1 MQVVRMSRLGALVL
15 GALVLGALLVFA
27 GGAAAQQVTRPAS
40 FAPLAK
46 ELTPAVVN
54 ISTTKEVEGRESP
67 FSQLPEGHPLR
78 RFFDEFMGPQQRQR
92 RKMNSLGSGFIIDE
106 SGYVVTNHH
115 VVKQATDVTVIL
127 HNDARLDARIVGS
140 DPKTDLAVLKV
151 DAERDLT
158 AVSWGDS
165 EAAQVGDWTLAIGNP
180 FGLGGSVTAGIVS
193 ARGRDINAGPYSR
206 FIQTDTAI
214 NRGNSGGPLFNMDG
228 EVIGVNTAI
237 LSPSGGSVGVGFA
250 LPSQVA
256 QPIVAELRRT
266 GDVVR
271 GWLGVTVQPVTRQLA
286 KGLDLPQDE
295 GAIIGSV
302 ADGGPADSAGL
313 KSGDVVVAMDGE
325 AVRDSRA
332 LAWRVSQTDPGTDV
346 TFTIYRDG
354 AKRNVS
360 VELGRLDDGGGTA
373 RAAAAAEQT
382 AQALGVKLAA
392 PEPQVIEEFGLPR
405 NVEGAV
411 VVGVMR
417 GGPAASRGIRPGDVI
432 ARVGQ
437 TRVSGPQDVH
447 GYVVKALEQGA
458 DGIVALVRRDGQ
470 AQFVSLP
477 LAEPGGG
484 R

>member
-1 MQVVRMSRLGALVL
+1 MQILRTSRLAGLALGVLLVL
-15 GALVLGALLVFA
+15 A
-27 GGAAAQQVTRPAS
+27 GTAAAQQATRPAS

-46 ELTPAVVN
+46 DLTPAVVN
-54 ISTTKEVEGRESP
+54 ISTTKEVEGPESP

-78 RFFDEFMGPQQRQR
+78 RFFDEFMGPQQRR
-92 RKMNSLGSGFIIDE
+92 SRKMSSLGSGFIIDD
-106 SGYVVTNHH
+106 SGYIVTNHH

-127 HNDARLDARIVGS
+127 HDDRRLDARIVGT

-151 DAERDLT
+151 DTDRDLT

-165 EAAQVGDWTLAIGNP
+165 DAAQVGDWTLAIGNP
-180 FGLGGSVTAGIVS
+180 FGLGGSVTAGIIS

-256 QPIVAELRRT
+256 QPIVAELRRS

-271 GWLGVTVQPVTRQLA
+271 GWLGVTVQPVTRKLA
-286 KGLDLPQDE
+286 EGLDLPQDE

-302 ADGGPADSAGL
+302 AEGGPAARAGL
-313 KSGDVVVAMDGE
+313 QSGDVIVAMNGE
-325 AVRDSRA
+325 PVRDSSQ
-332 LAWRVSQTDPGTDV
+332 LAWRVSQTDPGTEVAFTLYRNGERRSV
-346 TFTIYRDG
+346 TV
-354 AKRNVS
+354 A
-360 VELGRLDDGGGTA
+360 LGRLDEGGA
-373 RAAAAAEQT
+373 EVSAEAAAAE
-382 AQALGVKLAA
+382 AERALGAKLAA
-392 PEPQVIEEFGLPR
+392 PEPQVLEEFDLPR
-405 NVEGAV
+405 DVRGAV
-411 VVGVMR
+411 VVSVMR

-432 ARVGQ
+432 ARVGRQ
-437 TRVSGPQDVH
+437 EVSGPEDVY
-447 GYVVKALEQGA
+447 GYVAKALKQGA
-458 DGIVALVRRDGQ
+458 DGIVALVRRDGR

-477 LAEPGGG
+477 LANPERRGG
-484 R
+484 